1 VLHAAALVDLRRSA
15 ARRVEES
22 NVRGVELVVG
32 GAARRGLPAIV
43 HVSSLGVFFAPGGL
57 PLSVEL
63 PIAPAT
69 GAYARSKAQAEVY
82 VRRLQEDGAPIA
94 FRTLPWLWGRTT
106 QA

>member
-1 VLHAAALVDLRRSA
+1 VLHAAALVDLRRS
-15 ARRVEES
+15 
-22 NVRGVELVVG
+22 
-32 GAARRGLPAIV
+32 AARRGLPAIV